1 MTSKLIV
8 NSLAADTGVSTITFA
23 DQAKMGNSLFHSTG
37 FTIGDSFLHSTG
49 VNLTN
54 VNATGVITA
63 TKFVGEVSVGSSIT
77 FEDNE
82 KAYFGTSTDFSIY
95 HNGSASYLDETGTG
109 GLIVKTDTAFQVFNS
124 AGSQA
129 ALTVTPGGSVE
140 LYHGSTKRIETD
152 SLGINVL
159 GRLDV
164 SGTGANDHLNVDSNT
179 TRLRIGG
186 YADLQLFHD
195 TSNVNYIQSH
205 NDIDLH
211 IRSTY
216 DDSSQKVQA
225 KFIHD
230 GAVELYHNGSL
241 KLTTGNN
248 GINVSG
254 SIALADSGRLY
265 LGSSNDAYLYHDG
278 SNTHFYNQTGH
289 LQIRQAANSDIEIQT
304 NATQR
309 LRIYNDGI
317 VAIGQSAKSTTVGAG
332 GLDIQGN
339 ATSCIIEMGNPFPNY
354 GGGVVPEFRITATNS
369 GHKVDFES
377 VWGGDNLL
385 HKHLSFSGGSTT
397 FHKGIND
404 DEVAR
409 FTSSGQLILNSTSVT
424 NSNDYFTVTRPATG
438 FGEMSMTV
446 DANTSTSSAANAFI
460 FTKSKHTYWNGY
472 GFQSSHGH
480 IGAIVGKRDST
491 GGDSDQEIRI
501 EIGGTHINQSEEK
514 TWNFK
519 NNGDLSISDGNLVV
533 ASGHG
538 IDFSATGNSSG
549 TMSNELFDDYEEGTW
564 TPTAHGY
571 TGSNTSNNCH
581 YTKIGRL
588 VTASFRITWPSLTS
602 TTNAEIRG
610 LPFSSIT
617 TGEYVFGGAFSETN
631 DNDSLSFIVVS
642 NSSKMLILRCTSSGV
657 DTQNISEVS
666 GKDFRGTVSYFTNS

>member
-109 GLIVKTDTAFQVFNS
+109 GLIAKTNTAFQVFNS
-124 AGSQA
+124 AGSQPA
-129 ALTVTPGGSVE
+129 FTVTPGGSVE
-140 LYHGSTKRIETD
+140 LYHGSTKRIESASYGALITGQCYV
-152 SLGINVL
+152 SH
-159 GRLDV
+159 
-164 SGTGANDHLNVDSNT
+164 SGTTPGFSLSDNGRSAWGASDDLQIYHQSSDNNSYIKETGGGSLVINADDFYLQNNATTTFLRTHSSGAIDLNYGGNIKLATTSSGVTVTGTLLADKLKVNDGEHVTLGNDND
-179 TRLRIGG
+179 LRIYFDGSNSAWNNSTGNNYFYGG
-186 YADLQLFHD
+186 GGNFFFRP
-195 TSNVNYIQSH
+195 VNAE
-205 NDIDLH
+205 
-211 IRSTY
+211 
-216 DDSSQKVQA
+216 QA
-225 KFIHD
+225 LNIIAN
-230 GAVELYHNGSL
+230 GAVELFHNDV
-241 KLTTGNN
+241 KVLTTTTE
-248 GINVSG
+248 GIRVQGAEGGAGKLEIYADEGDDN
-254 SIALADSGRLY
+254 ADKWHFLANTDGTLLMRNLS
-265 LGSSNDAYLYHDG
+265 DG
-278 SNTHFYNQTGH
+278 SWDTNIRLSSTKTELFYDDQPKFETSNTG
-289 LQIRQAANSDIEIQT
+289 
-304 NATQR
+304 ATV
-309 LRIYNDGI
+309 L
-317 VAIGQSAKSTTVGAG
+317 
-332 GLDIQGN
+332 
-339 ATSCIIEMGNPFPNY
+339 
-354 GGGVVPEFRITATNS
+354 
-369 GHKVDFES
+369 
-377 VWGGDNLL
+377 
-385 HKHLSFSGGSTT
+385 
-397 FHKGIND
+397 
-404 DEVAR
+404 
-409 FTSSGQLILNSTSVT
+409 
-424 NSNDYFTVTRPATG
+424 
-438 FGEMSMTV
+438 
-446 DANTSTSSAANAFI
+446 
-460 FTKSKHTYWNGY
+460 
-472 GFQSSHGH
+472 
-480 IGAIVGKRDST
+480 
-491 GGDSDQEIRI
+491 
-501 EIGGTHINQSEEK
+501 
-514 TWNFK
+514 
-519 NNGDLSISDGNLVV
+519 GNLAF
-533 ASGHG
+533 ASGNG
-538 IDFSATGNSSG
+538 IDFSATGDSSG
-549 TMSNELFDDYEEGTW
+549 SMSSELFDDYEEGTW